1 MAAAKSTQPR
11 PLSAAGISRM
21 KPGDELADTGEN
33 RGLRVTRAQG
43 DHRFWYRYKD
53 PATGKQKALHIGY
66 GADMRLAE
74 ARVEFARLKSQRR
87 AGHAPELPENLRRP
101 VHEPPT
107 EAVAAYTVAAMVEDY
122 LAGVEKRRSTK
133 AAAEARRVLTRC
145 VVAHVGAVAAADLTV
160 EHCLDLAHTELDAG
174 HHAQCGVALRELSGA
189 VEHSMLRRHLP
200 LNHAD
205 PAALARK
212 LLAREGNR
220 LSSKPRSR
228 FLTDAEIRTLLE
240 WLPTSGFSQNQRL
253 ALRLTLETG
262 CRTGEAISARWQ
274 EFDLEKGDWSL
285 PRTKTDAPRVIRLSR
300 QTLRWLGGVR
310 EIASSVWICPSP
322 KTKSHLEQ
330 KLLTETMWRM
340 RRDGKLPA
348 IDAWTPHDLRRT
360 VRTGIARLGCPRPV
374 AEAILGHSAGGIVG
388 VYDQH
393 AYEAEAGDWLQKWN
407 DHLDALRPRP
417 VLRAAM

>member
-1 MAAAKSTQPR
+1 MATGKSTQPR
-11 PLSAAGISRM
+11 PLSALGISRM
-21 KPGDELADTGEN
+21 KPGDERSDTGEN

-53 PATGKQKALHIGY
+53 QVTGKQKALHIGY
-66 GADMRLAE
+66 GADMSLAE
-74 ARVEFARLKSQRR
+74 ARVEFTRLKSQRR
-87 AGHAPELPENLRRP
+87 AGHVPELPENLRKP
-101 VHEPPT
+101 VHESAAET
-107 EAVAAYTVAAMVEDY
+107 VAAYTVASMVKDY
-122 LAGVEKRRSTK
+122 LAGVERRRSKK

-145 VVAHVGAVAAADLTV
+145 VVAHVGTLAAADLTV
-160 EHCLDLAHTELDAG
+160 EDCLDLAHTELDAG

-189 VEHSMLRRHLP
+189 IEHSMLRRHLP
-200 LNHAD
+200 LNHSD
-205 PAALARK
+205 PAVLARK

-220 LSSKPRSR
+220 LSSKPRNR
-228 FLTDAEIRTLLE
+228 FLTDAEIHTLLE
-240 WLPTSGFSQNQRL
+240 WLPTSGFSQSQRL

-274 EFDLEKGDWSL
+274 EFDLKNGNWSL
-285 PRTKTDAPRVIRLSR
+285 PRTKTNAPRVIRLSR
-300 QTLRWLGGVR
+300 QTRKWLGGVR

-322 KTKSHLEQ
+322 KTNSHLQQ

-340 RRDGKLPA
+340 RRAGRLPA

-360 VRTGIARLGCPRPV
+360 VRTGIARLGCPRAV
-374 AEAILGHSAGGIVG
+374 AEAILGHCVGGIVG

-407 DHLDALRPRP
+407 DHLDTLRPCPRW
-417 VLRAAM
+417 RAAV

>member
-1 MAAAKSTQPR
+1 MAIGKSTQPR
-11 PLSAAGISRM
+11 ALSAVGIARM
-21 KPGDELADTGEN
+21 KPGDELSDIGEN

-53 PATGKQKALHIGY
+53 PVTGKQKALHIGH
-66 GADMRLAE
+66 GADMSLAE
-74 ARVEFARLKSQRR
+74 ARVEFGRLKSQRR
-87 AGHAPELPENLRRP
+87 AGQVPELSESLRKP
-101 VHEPPT
+101 VHNC
-107 EAVAAYTVAAMVEDY
+107 AAESLVEYTVELMIQDY
-122 LAGVEKRRSTK
+122 LTGVERRRSKK

-145 VVAHVGAVAAADLTV
+145 VVAHVGTVAAAELSV

-174 HHAQCGVALRELSGA
+174 HQAQCGVVLRELSGA
-189 VEHSMLRRHLP
+189 IEHAMLRRNLP
-200 LNHAD
+200 LNHAN
-205 PAALARK
+205 PASLARK

-220 LSSKPRSR
+220 LSPKPRNR

-240 WLPTSGFSQNQRL
+240 WLPASGFSQNQRL

-274 EFDLEKGDWSL
+274 EFDLKNGTWSL

-300 QTLRWLGGVR
+300 QTQRWLGGVR

-322 KTKSHLEQ
+322 KTGSHLQQ

-340 RRDGKLPA
+340 RRAGGLPA
-348 IDAWTPHDLRRT
+348 IDPWTPHDLRRT
-360 VRTGIARLGCPRPV
+360 VRTGIARLGCPRAV
-374 AEAILGHSAGGIVG
+374 AEAILGHSVGGIVG

-393 AYEAEAGDWLQKWN
+393 AYEAEAGRWLQTWN
-407 DHLDALRPRP
+407 DHLDTLRPCP
-417 VLRAAM
+417 C

>member
-1 MAAAKSTQPR
+1 MAAAKSTHPR
-11 PLSAAGISRM
+11 PLSAVGISRM

-53 PATGKQKALHIGY
+53 PVTGKQKALHIGY
-66 GADMRLAE
+66 GADMSLAE

-101 VHEPPT
+101 RHEPPA
-107 EAVAAYTVAAMVEDY
+107 EAVVAYSVTKMVEDY
-122 LAGVEKRRSTK
+122 MAGVDKRRSKK
-133 AAAEARRVLTRC
+133 AASEARRVLTRC
-145 VVAHVGAVAAADLTV
+145 VVAHVGTVAAADLTV
-160 EHCLDLAHTELDAG
+160 ENCLDLAHKELDVG
-174 HHAQCGVALRELSGA
+174 HHAQSGVALRELSGA
-189 VEHSMLRRHLP
+189 IEHAMLRRHLP

-220 LSSKPRSR
+220 LSSKPRMR

-340 RRDGKLPA
+340 RRDRKLPA

-374 AEAILGHSAGGIVG
+374 AEAILGHAAGGIVG

-407 DHLDALRPRP
+407 DHLDKLRPRP
-417 VLRAAM
+417 VLRAAV